1 MPNMQS
7 SNAKCTAQLVDI
19 RKYSLR
25 VSLSNVHTC
34 YILNTS
40 VGAMTGLL
48 KVAKVTFLLT
58 LIIIHF
64 LAFGLPYIQ
73 KYQEDAIGVKESYEK
88 SSALKMPAF
97 TFCPFAKNLIGWKNE
112 TNLNPDQNLRL
123 RCDEVPTSSD
133 EVLSCIQNKTYSL
146 SDTIQNARHGMFSKN
161 DLSTFEY
168 WEWDMTVHIAGRCYT
183 FNYNKSFPG
192 LDVLEDGLFFDLD
205 PDLIYMVFLH
215 MPDFFSLTYNGM
227 TMPTT
232 MMFLKQ
238 PKGEELSYTN
248 ILLEVRSQV
257 SVGAKRIYNLKV
269 DSQKRMFYLHDF
281 YYLHYLY

>member
-146 SDTIQNARHGMFSKN
+146 SDTIQNARHGMFSEK
-161 DLSTFEY
+161 DLATFEY

-215 MPDFFSLTYNGM
+215 MPEFFSLTYNGM

-257 SVGAKRIYNLKV
+257 SALCCYSV
-269 DSQKRMFYLHDF
+269 S
-281 YYLHYLY
+281 

>member
-1 MPNMQS
+1 M
-7 SNAKCTAQLVDI
+7 C
-19 RKYSLR
+19 

-133 EVLSCIQNKTYSL
+133 EVLFCIQNKTYSL
-146 SDTIQNARHGMFSKN
+146 SDTIQNARHGMFSEKK
-161 DLSTFEY
+161 T
-168 WEWDMTVHIAGRCYT
+168 
-183 FNYNKSFPG
+183 
-192 LDVLEDGLFFDLD
+192 
-205 PDLIYMVFLH
+205 
-215 MPDFFSLTYNGM
+215 
-227 TMPTT
+227 
-232 MMFLKQ
+232 
-238 PKGEELSYTN
+238 
-248 ILLEVRSQV
+248 
-257 SVGAKRIYNLKV
+257 AKRTKISTPL
-269 DSQKRMFYLHDF
+269 
-281 YYLHYLY
+281 LYRNTRTLYMDRI